1 MKKRTQGNSNTLEKP
16 NESRASEGKN
26 PTQQEKAL
34 NSTLNLKSRV
44 FRFHQLHPL
53 GFSLSLSLSLS
64 VINNGGNRSSPAA
77 AILEDGVIR

>member
-1 MKKRTQGNSNTLEKP
+1 MKKRKQGNSNTLEKP

-53 GFSLSLSLSLS
+53 GFSLSLSLS